1 MADRG
6 AGLAPV
12 AALVFNAL
20 VWGLSWWP
28 FRQFQAAGLHPL
40 WTTVALYLLSLAVI
54 VISKP
59 SSRHGVLP
67 SSRKAGCCWGV
78 V

>member
-1 MADRG
+1 MYNEIVSWMVSWSLFKADASRG
-6 AGLAPV
+6 TAGTRIFIDIEPM
-12 AALVFNAL
+12 
-20 VWGLSWWP
+20 
-28 FRQFQAAGLHPL
+28 
-40 WTTVALYLLSLAVI
+40 AVI